1 MIRLICLSN
10 QSLRHLGRR
19 TNTSVSLPFLVG
31 TKCQPKSIL
40 NGTGSLKRRNIDN
53 LWPVSSSTFHTQ
65 TQVLYKD
72 PESKAEK
79 TVNILKEN
87 IIQVKK
93 EEEAKQ
99 AAASASVATPTTE
112 KLNVKQAVD
121 SAAPAVGSIV
131 DEKTKETVPARL
143 TLWQRVVNECKHYYH
158 GFKLLYFETKI
169 AWRLMKKVLNGH
181 SLTRRER
188 RQVTLDFS
196 IEISRSHL
204 TLTILTLIVL
214 VHPNSC

>member
-1 MIRLICLSN
+1 MSLSFLIA
-10 QSLRHLGRR
+10 
-19 TNTSVSLPFLVG
+19 
-31 TKCQPKSIL
+31 TKQQPKSIL
-40 NGTGSLKRRNIDN
+40 SGIRRRNGDN
-53 LWPVSSSTFHTQ
+53 LWPVSATSFHTH

-93 EEEAKQ
+93 EEEAAKQ
-99 AAASASVATPTTE
+99 AAAAASATTTSVATE
-112 KLNVKQAVD
+112 KVKVEQAVD
-121 SAAPAVGSIV
+121 SAAPMAGAVV
-131 DEKTKETVPARL
+131 DEKAKETVPARL

-188 RQVTLDFS
+188 RQV
-196 IEISRSHL
+196 
-204 TLTILTLIVL
+204 
-214 VHPNSC
+214 NGN